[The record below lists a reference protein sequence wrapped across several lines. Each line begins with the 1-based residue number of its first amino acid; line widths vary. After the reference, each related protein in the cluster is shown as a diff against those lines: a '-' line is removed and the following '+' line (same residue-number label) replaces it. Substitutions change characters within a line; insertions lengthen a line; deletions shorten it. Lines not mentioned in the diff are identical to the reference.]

1 MAFSLVNPAWKSAVQ
16 KKAEKHAP
24 VVKTWLE
31 QNADNRLVTLAELRA
46 GLPAI
51 AGDLS
56 RAVVNQIA
64 SIIGAQVEGA
74 DDPEA

>member
-1 MAFSLVNPAWKSAVQ
+1 MYKIINPNWKSQVQ

-24 VVKTWLE
+24 SVDAFLAANQENK
-31 QNADNRLVTLAELRA
+31 AVTLAELRE

-56 RAVVNQIA
+56 RTVVNQIVV
-64 SIIGAQVEGA
+64 ILGLEVEGA
-74 DDPEA
+74 DDQAE

>member
-1 MAFSLVNPAWKSAVQ
+1 MTYAIVNPAWKSAVQ
-16 KKAEKHAP
+16 KKAERHAP
-24 VVKTWLE
+24 AVKAWLE
-31 QNADNRLVTLAELRA
+31 QNPENRLVSVTELRA

-64 SIIGAQVEGA
+64 VIIGAQVEGA
-74 DDPEA
+74 DDQAV

>member
-1 MAFSLVNPAWKSAVQ
+1 MTFALINPAWKSAVQ
-16 KKAEKHAP
+16 KKAEQHAP
-24 VVKTWLE
+24 AVKAWLE
-31 QNADNRLVTLAELRA
+31 ANPEERLVSLTELRS

-64 SIIGAQVEGA
+64 VILGAKVEGA
-74 DDPEA
+74 DDPAV